1 MTSQQKG
8 NRASAQFVDVE
19 WDSAMVDCDL
29 IMVNNIFAR
38 GFAQIQHLG
47 FLSSP
52 GFADSAMSDDICS
65 QVLRWIV
72 ILILPIKVTAS
83 KTAVHLQDF
92 ILRDSKARKEKTKV
106 SYDIFQCHIYTNQ
119 FEC

>member
-8 NRASAQFVDVE
+8 YRASAQFVDVE

-52 GFADSAMSDDICS
+52 GFADSAISDDICS

-83 KTAVHLQDF
+83 KTAAHLQDF
-92 ILRDSKARKEKTKV
+92 FSSRQQSKERKDQSKLPYFSVSDLRKP
-106 SYDIFQCHIYTNQ
+106 I
-119 FEC
+119 